1 MIILAAGFIPE
12 ETINEIQKSLDIVD
26 VISEHIQLKKQ
37 GKHYLGL
44 CPFHGEKTPSFSV
57 SPEKQLYHCFGC
69 GVGGNAITFVMEMEN
84 VVFVDAVKKLAN
96 KSGISVPDIG
106 YSNAEQESG
115 EKDKAKR
122 EGHDLAAKFYHH
134 VLMNTEQG
142 KQAYDYLV
150 NRGFST
156 ETMEHFQLGYSPDQ
170 PEVLKELLENR
181 GFDLQEMEEGGLLFR
196 QESSWELRD
205 RFRNR
210 IMFPIRDVQ
219 GRTVGFGGRTLG
231 EGEPKYLNSSD
242 SAIFHK
248 NEMLYGIDLARPDI
262 RKQNTAVLFEGYVDV
277 ISANKAGV
285 TNGIASLGTSLSDR
299 QAQLIRRN
307 TERII
312 ICYDGDNA
320 GQGAAKKSAEI
331 LERQG
336 LTVQVA
342 VLPSGMDP
350 DDYIQSYGT
359 ERFRK
364 EVIEAS
370 VPIMSFKLQ
379 MLKKDKNLQ
388 DEGERLQYIEEV
400 LKEITH
406 LSKAVERDFYL
417 RQLADEFSLSLDAL
431 KQEQFRLYKQESNH
445 STEKTKENGFN
456 DRKRRW
462 GTDQY
467 ARAKLLPAFQNAER
481 FLLAHMMHDSQACM
495 EVKER
500 LGAEFN
506 IESHIAIAAH
516 LYAYYAEGNP
526 ADAGT
531 FINHLQDPD
540 LIKEASEIA
549 LLDITEHMSENELVD
564 YIDKIKNYPKW
575 VEIEQIQQKMKEAER
590 NQDVSLA
597 VKLGNEII
605 DMKKALQ
612 K

>member
-431 KQEQFRLYKQESNH
+431 KQEQFRLYKQVSNH

-481 FLLAHMMHDSQACM
+481 LLLAHMMHDSQACM

>member
-1 MIILAAGFIPE
+1 MAAGFIPE